1 MTDVISL
8 LTFPDTSKAFTA
20 YRSTV
25 VDVDDRSASHP
36 RKTPR
41 LDADSDSGSASRSR
55 DGVKGKNVNRAG
67 PVRIQVHG
75 FTGGAV
81 GSALNKVYD
90 NLLVRLSRSI
100 RTLLEKGS
108 VDLSTTYEGVYTA
121 CRGVVC
127 IAGRGEGLYAMLKAE
142 IHKCVNRLAEE
153 LEKTNKEG
161 VEWIGQFVETC
172 AWFEGQVALL
182 ESLLTYL
189 DRAYVLKNPSLP
201 SINDL
206 AFTRFRERIF
216 SGYFI
221 VDKLQKGISTWVTW
235 ERNEGQVHIHR
246 PFLKAL
252 VSHLV
257 THHVYDAIFERHF
270 VEQTLEYF
278 SKESYQMVEVEK
290 ANAKVFLAHCSQRT
304 NEEQGRARDVMLDG
318 TVILVKDTAIR
329 ALFEGRLEWMAKEV
343 FMECKGTTE
352 LKKTYT
358 LFSSVDGLPV
368 LCREFKA
375 YVQAG
380 KTVQDIVKDTSK
392 DDEMVN
398 RLLEFKSFAD
408 TTLKEAF
415 VNPSTKQNNQDFSYG
430 LIDAFTKGFKARR
443 NKPAEQIAKHVDRL
457 MRHGQR
463 SMSDAAFEALLDA
476 ALALY
481 RFTDDKDVFRTFYH
495 RALAK
500 RLLLERSAS
509 DDFEKAM
516 LKKLKEKYDPEFGM
530 GDHMFN
536 DLALSRDIMREYY
549 ARIRDDSSAQK
560 LSVMVLQRS
569 VWPFLARTKDVDLP
583 SWMQADLNNYTTF
596 YKIKHQGHKLDWD
609 HSLGTATVKARF
621 TAGPKDLT
629 VSLYHAV
636 VLLLFNEEKE
646 IGYRQILEE
655 TRMGNFKIDDGEL
668 RRTLQSLA
676 CANKKVLK
684 KRPVG
689 KDVNDNDVFYFN
701 AEFTDPRAKVH
712 INSIQAK
719 ETVEENQRTQ
729 SHIEGDRKHYLDAAI
744 VRIMKA
750 KKELSHE
757 QLKNETID
765 AVKSHFVPEVSVI
778 KLRIDGL
785 VEQEYLRRDAEDRN
799 LYIYVA

>member
-55 DGVKGKNVNRAG
+55 DGVKGKNVDRDG
-67 PVRIQVHG
+67 PVRIQVYG
-75 FTGGAV
+75 FAGGVV
-81 GSALNKVYD
+81 GSALNNVYD
-90 NLLVRLSRSI
+90 NLFVRLSRSI
-100 RTLLEKGS
+100 RALLEKGS
-108 VDLSTTYEGVYTA
+108 DELSTTYEGVYTA

-127 IAGRGEGLYAMLKAE
+127 IAGRGESLYEMLKAE

-201 SINDL
+201 SIHDL

-246 PFLKAL
+246 PFLKKL
-252 VSHLV
+252 ISHLV

-270 VEQTLEYF
+270 VEQTQEYF

-290 ANAKVFLAHCSQRT
+290 AKAKVFLAHCNQRT

-318 TVILVKDTAIR
+318 TVALVKDTAIR

-343 FMECKGTTE
+343 FMECKGTTD
-352 LKKTYT
+352 LKKTYA

-375 YVQAG
+375 YVQ
-380 KTVQDIVKDTSK
+380 KTVQDVVKDASK
-392 DDEMVN
+392 DDEMVSL
-398 RLLEFKSFAD
+398 LLEFKSFAD

-415 VNPSTKQNNQDFSYG
+415 VDPSTKQNNQDFSYG

-457 MRHGQR
+457 MRYGQR
-463 SMSDAAFEALLDA
+463 GMSDAAFEALLDA

-536 DLALSRDIMREYY
+536 DLALSRDIMREYHT
-549 ARIRDDSSAQK
+549 RIRDDSSAQK
-560 LSVMVLQRS
+560 LSVMVLQSS
-569 VWPFLARTKDVDLP
+569 VWPFLERTKDIDLP
-583 SWMQADLNNYTTF
+583 SSMQTDLNNYTTF

-621 TAGPKDLT
+621 AAGPKDLT
-629 VSLYHAV
+629 VSLYQAV
-636 VLLLFNEEKE
+636 VLLLFNDETE

-655 TRMGNFKIDDGEL
+655 TRMDEGEL

-689 KDVNDNDVFYFN
+689 KDVNDKDIFYFN
-701 AEFTDPRAKVH
+701 AGFTDPRAKVH

-719 ETVEENQRTQ
+719 ETAEENQRTQ

-778 KLRIDGL
+778 KQRIDGL
-785 VEQEYLRRDAEDRN
+785 VEQEYLRRDEEDHN

>member
-25 VDVDDRSASHP
+25 TDVDDRSASHP

-55 DGVKGKNVNRAG
+55 DSVKGKNVDKSV

-75 FTGGAV
+75 FAGGVV
-81 GSALNKVYD
+81 GSALNKAYD
-90 NLLVRLSRSI
+90 NLFVRLSRSI
-100 RTLLEKGS
+100 RALLEKGS
-108 VDLSTTYEGVYTA
+108 DELSTTYESVYTA

-127 IAGRGEGLYAMLKAE
+127 VAGRGEDLYEMLKVE

-161 VEWIGQFVETC
+161 VEWIGHFVETC

-201 SINDL
+201 SIHDL

-246 PFLKAL
+246 PFLKEL

-257 THHVYDAIFERHF
+257 THYVYDAIFERHF
-270 VEQTLEYF
+270 VEKTQEYF

-290 ANAKVFLAHCSQRT
+290 AKAKVFLVHCNQRT
-304 NEEQGRARDVMLDG
+304 NEEQGRARDVMSDG
-318 TVILVKDTAIR
+318 TVALVKDAAIR

-343 FMECKGTTE
+343 FMECKGTTD
-352 LKKTYT
+352 LKKAYA
-358 LFSSVDGLPV
+358 LFASVDGLPV

-375 YVQAG
+375 YVQR
-380 KTVQDIVKDTSK
+380 TVQDIVKDASK

-415 VNPSTKQNNQDFSYG
+415 VDPSTKQNNQDFAYG

-463 SMSDAAFEALLDA
+463 GVSDAAFEALLDA

-536 DLALSRDIMREYY
+536 DLALSRDIMREYHT
-549 ARIRDDSSAQK
+549 RIRRDSSAQK

-569 VWPFLARTKDVDLP
+569 VWPFPKRAKGVDLP
-583 SWMQADLNNYTTF
+583 SSMQADLDNYATF

-621 TAGPKDLT
+621 AAGPKDLT
-629 VSLYHAV
+629 VSLCQAV
-636 VLLLFNEEKE
+636 VLLLFNEETE
-646 IGYRQILEE
+646 IGYRHILEE
-655 TRMGNFKIDDGEL
+655 TRMDDGEL

-689 KDVNDNDVFYFN
+689 KDVDDNDVFYFN
-701 AEFTDPRAKVH
+701 PEFTDPRAKVH

-719 ETVEENQRTQ
+719 ETAEENQRTQ

-778 KLRIDGL
+778 KQRIDGL
-785 VEQEYLRRDAEDRN
+785 VEQEYLRRDEEDRN
-799 LYIYVA
+799 LYMYVA

>member
-41 LDADSDSGSASRSR
+41 LDADSDSASASRSR
-55 DGVKGKNVNRAG
+55 DKGKNVDRGG
-67 PVRIQVHG
+67 PVKIQVHG
-75 FTGGAV
+75 FTGGVV
-81 GSALNKVYD
+81 GSALNRAYD
-90 NLLVRLSRSI
+90 NLFARLSRSI
-100 RTLLEKGS
+100 RALLEKGS
-108 VDLSTTYEGVYTA
+108 DELSTTYEGIYTA

-127 IAGRGEGLYAMLKAE
+127 IAGRGEGLYEMLKVE

-201 SINDL
+201 SIHDL

-216 SGYFI
+216 SGHLI

-246 PFLKAL
+246 PFLKEL

-257 THHVYDAIFERHF
+257 THYVYDTIFERHF
-270 VEQTLEYF
+270 VEQTQEYF

-290 ANAKVFLAHCSQRT
+290 TKAKLFLAHCNQRT
-304 NEEQGRARDVMLDG
+304 NEEQGRARDLMPDG
-318 TVILVKDTAIR
+318 TVALVKDTAIR

-343 FMECKGTTE
+343 FTECKGTD
-352 LKKTYT
+352 LKKAYA
-358 LFSSVDGLPV
+358 LFASVDGLPV

-375 YVQAG
+375 YVQ
-380 KTVQDIVKDTSK
+380 KTVQDVVKDASK

-415 VNPSTKQNNQDFSYG
+415 VDPSTKQNNQDFSYG

-443 NKPAEQIAKHVDRL
+443 NKPAELIAKHVDRL

-463 SMSDAAFEALLDA
+463 GVSDAAFEALLDA

-509 DDFEKAM
+509 DDFEKTM

-536 DLALSRDIMREYY
+536 DLALSRDIMREYHT
-549 ARIRDDSSAQK
+549 RIRHDSSAQK

-569 VWPFLARTKDVDLP
+569 VWPFPERTKGVDLP
-583 SWMQADLNNYTTF
+583 SSMQTDLDNYATF
-596 YKIKHQGHKLDWD
+596 YKTKHQGHKLDWD

-621 TAGPKDLT
+621 AAGPKDLT
-629 VSLYHAV
+629 VSLYQAI
-636 VLLLFNEEKE
+636 VLLLFNEETE
-646 IGYRQILEE
+646 IGYRHILEG
-655 TRMGNFKIDDGEL
+655 TRMDDGEL

-701 AEFTDPRAKVH
+701 PDFTDPRAKVH
-712 INSIQAK
+712 INSIQGK
-719 ETVEENQRTQ
+719 ETAEENQRTQ

-778 KLRIDGL
+778 KQRIDGL
-785 VEQEYLRRDAEDRN
+785 VEQEYLRRDEEDRN

>member
-1 MTDVISL
+1 MTDAISL
-8 LTFPDTSKAFTA
+8 LTFPNTSKAFTA

-25 VDVDDRSASHP
+25 VDVDDRSTSHP

-55 DGVKGKNVNRAG
+55 DAKGKNVDRDG

-81 GSALNKVYD
+81 GFALNRAYD
-90 NLLVRLSRSI
+90 NLFVRLSRSI
-100 RTLLEKGS
+100 RALLEKGS
-108 VDLSTTYEGVYTA
+108 DQLSTTYEGVYTA

-127 IAGRGEGLYAMLKAE
+127 VAGRGEGLYEMLKAE
-142 IHKCVNRLAEE
+142 MHKCVNRLAEE

-189 DRAYVLKNPSLP
+189 DRAYVFKNPSLP
-201 SINDL
+201 SIRDL

-246 PFLKAL
+246 PFLKEL

-257 THHVYDAIFERHF
+257 IHCVYDAIFERHF
-270 VEQTLEYF
+270 VEQTQEYF

-290 ANAKVFLAHCSQRT
+290 AKAKVFLVHCNQRI
-304 NEEQGRARDVMLDG
+304 NEEQGRARDVMLDC
-318 TVILVKDTAIR
+318 TVALIRDAAIR
-329 ALFEGRLEWMAKEV
+329 SLFEGRLEWMAKEV
-343 FMECKGTTE
+343 FMECKGTTD
-352 LKKTYT
+352 LKKTYA

-375 YVQAG
+375 YVQ
-380 KTVQDIVKDTSK
+380 KTVQDIVKDASK

-398 RLLEFKSFAD
+398 RLLEFKAFAD

-415 VNPSTKQNNQDFSYG
+415 VDPSTKQSNQDFSYG

-463 SMSDAAFEALLDA
+463 GMSDAAFEALLDA

-536 DLALSRDIMREYY
+536 DLALSRDIMREYH
-549 ARIRDDSSAQK
+549 ARIRDVSSLQNI
-560 LSVMVLQRS
+560 SVMVLQRS
-569 VWPFLARTKDVDLP
+569 VWPFHARDTDVDLP
-583 SWMQADLNNYTTF
+583 SSMQADLDNYTSF
-596 YKIKHQGHKLDWD
+596 YKIKHQGHKLEWD
-609 HSLGTATVKARF
+609 HSLGIATVKARF
-621 TAGPKDLT
+621 AAGPKDLT
-629 VSLYHAV
+629 VSLYQAV
-636 VLLLFNEEKE
+636 VLLLFNKETE
-646 IGYRQILEE
+646 IGYRHILEE
-655 TRMGNFKIDDGEL
+655 TRMDDGEL

-689 KDVNDNDVFYFN
+689 KDVNDTDVFYFN

-719 ETVEENQRTQ
+719 ETAEENQRTQ

-750 KKELSHE
+750 KKELLYE
-757 QLKNETID
+757 LLKNETID
-765 AVKSHFVPEVSVI
+765 AVKSHFVPQVSVI
-778 KLRIDGL
+778 KDRIDGL
-785 VEQEYLRRDAEDRN
+785 VEQEYLRRDEEDRN

>member
-8 LTFPDTSKAFTA
+8 LTFPKTSNAFTA

-55 DGVKGKNVNRAG
+55 DCLKGKNVDRTG
-67 PVRIQVHG
+67 PTKIQVHG
-75 FTGGAV
+75 FAGGTG
-81 GSALNKVYD
+81 GSALNKVYESLFARLRG
-90 NLLVRLSRSI
+90 NIMVLL
-100 RTLLEKGS
+100 TKGS
-108 VDLSTTYEGVYTA
+108 DELKTTYEDIYIA

-127 IAGRGEGLYAMLKAE
+127 IAGRGEGLYDVLK
-142 IHKCVNRLAEE
+142 IDINTCVRQLALE
-153 LEKTNKEG
+153 LQTANKEG

-172 AWFEGQVALL
+172 AWFEGQMALL
-182 ESLLTYL
+182 QSLLTYL

-201 SINDL
+201 SIHDL
-206 AFTRFRERIF
+206 AFTLFRERIF
-216 SGYFI
+216 SNSNIGE
-221 VDKLQKGISTWVTW
+221 KLQKGIETWVTW
-235 ERNEGQVHIHR
+235 ERNERQVHIHR
-246 PFLKAL
+246 PFVKAL

-257 THHVYDAIFERHF
+257 THRVYDAIFERF
-270 VEQTLEYF
+270 F
-278 SKESYQMVEVEK
+278 EVDIEK
-290 ANAKVFLAHCSQRT
+290 ASAQEFLAHCKERVD
-304 NEEQGRARDVMLDG
+304 EEQGRARDVMLDA
-318 TVILVKDTAIR
+318 TVVLVKDKAIR
-329 ALFEGRLEWMAKEV
+329 ALFQGRLEWISKEV
-343 FMECKGTTE
+343 VGPLME
-352 LKKTYT
+352 LKNRPRLNNTYA

-375 YVQAG
+375 YVQ
-380 KTVQDIVKDTSK
+380 KKVQEIVKDTSK
-392 DDEMVN
+392 DDEMVG

-408 TTLKEAF
+408 TVLSEAF
-415 VNPSTKQNNQDFSYG
+415 VDPSTKQNNQDFSYG

-463 SMSDAAFEALLDA
+463 GMSDAAFEAL
-476 ALALY
+476 
-481 RFTDDKDVFRTFYH
+481 FTDDKDVFRTFYH

-536 DLALSRDIMREYY
+536 DLALSRDIMREYQ
-549 ARIRDDSSAQK
+549 ARIGDDSSVQQ

-569 VWPFLARTKDVDLP
+569 VWPFLARKKDVDLP
-583 SWMQADLNNYTTF
+583 LWMQVDLKNYTTF
-596 YKIKHQGHKLDWD
+596 YKVKHQGHKLDWD

-621 TAGPKDLT
+621 AAGPKDLT
-629 VSLYHAV
+629 VSLYQAV
-636 VLLLFNEEKE
+636 VLLLFNEETE
-646 IGYRQILEE
+646 IGYRQILEA
-655 TRMGNFKIDDGEL
+655 TRMDDAEL

-676 CANKKVLK
+676 CASKKVLK
-684 KRPVG
+684 KRPLG
-689 KDVNDNDVFYFN
+689 KEVNNDDVFYFN

-719 ETVEENQRTQ
+719 ETAEENQRTQ
-729 SHIEGDRKHYLDAAI
+729 SHIDGDRKHYLDAAI

-750 KKELSHE
+750 KKELLYE

-765 AVKSHFVPEVSVI
+765 AVKSHFVPEVGVI
-778 KLRIDGL
+778 KQRIAGL
-785 VEQEYLRRDAEDRN
+785 VDQEYLRRDEDDMN

>member
-8 LTFPDTSKAFTA
+8 LTFQETSKAFTA
-20 YRSTV
+20 HRSTV

-41 LDADSDSGSASRSR
+41 LDTDSDSGSASRSR
-55 DGVKGKNVNRAG
+55 DSFKGKNVDRAG
-67 PVRIQVHG
+67 PIKIQVHD
-75 FTGGAV
+75 FAGGAV

-90 NLLVRLSRSI
+90 SLFARLSRSI
-100 RTLLEKGS
+100 RVFLEKGS
-108 VDLSTTYEGVYTA
+108 DELSTTYECVYTA

-127 IAGRGEGLYAMLKAE
+127 VAGRGESLYETLRAE
-142 IHKCVNRLAEE
+142 IHKCVNRLAQE

-201 SINDL
+201 SIHDL

-216 SGYFI
+216 SGYLI
-221 VDKLQKGISTWVTW
+221 VDKLQKGIDAWVTW
-235 ERNEGQVHIHR
+235 ERNERQVHIHR
-246 PFLKAL
+246 PFLRAL

-270 VEQTLEYF
+270 IEQTREYF

-290 ANAKVFLAHCSQRT
+290 TIAQQFTLHCKERR
-304 NEEQGRARDVMLDG
+304 NEENGRARDVMLSG
-318 TVILVKDTAIR
+318 TVALAEDTAIR
-329 ALFEGRLEWMAKEV
+329 ALFEGRLEWISKEV
-343 FMECKGTTE
+343 VGPLMERKGTALPQMTN
-352 LKKTYT
+352 TYA

-368 LCREFKA
+368 LCREFKS
-375 YVQAG
+375 YVQ
-380 KTVQDIVKDTSK
+380 KTVHGIVKDASK

-415 VNPSTKQNNQDFSYG
+415 VDPSTKENNQDFSYG

-463 SMSDAAFEALLDA
+463 GISDDAFEALLDA

-516 LKKLKEKYDPEFGM
+516 LKKLKESICSSVFG
-530 GDHMFN
+530 F
-536 DLALSRDIMREYY
+536 
-549 ARIRDDSSAQK
+549 RIA
-560 LSVMVLQRS
+560 
-569 VWPFLARTKDVDLP
+569 
-583 SWMQADLNNYTTF
+583 Y
-596 YKIKHQGHKLDWD
+596 
-609 HSLGTATVKARF
+609 
-621 TAGPKDLT
+621 
-629 VSLYHAV
+629 
-636 VLLLFNEEKE
+636 
-646 IGYRQILEE
+646 
-655 TRMGNFKIDDGEL
+655 
-668 RRTLQSLA
+668 
-676 CANKKVLK
+676 
-684 KRPVG
+684 
-689 KDVNDNDVFYFN
+689 
-701 AEFTDPRAKVH
+701 
-712 INSIQAK
+712 
-719 ETVEENQRTQ
+719 
-729 SHIEGDRKHYLDAAI
+729 
-744 VRIMKA
+744 
-750 KKELSHE
+750 
-757 QLKNETID
+757 
-765 AVKSHFVPEVSVI
+765 
-778 KLRIDGL
+778 
-785 VEQEYLRRDAEDRN
+785 
-799 LYIYVA
+799 

>member
-55 DGVKGKNVNRAG
+55 NSVKGKNVDRGG

-75 FTGGAV
+75 FTGGVV
-81 GSALNKVYD
+81 GSALNKAYD
-90 NLLVRLSRSI
+90 NLFVRLSRSI
-100 RTLLEKGS
+100 RALLEKGS
-108 VDLSTTYEGVYTA
+108 DELSTTYEGVYTA
-121 CRGVVC
+121 CRSVVC
-127 IAGRGEGLYAMLKAE
+127 VAGRGEGLYEMLKVE

-161 VEWIGQFVETC
+161 VEWVGQFVETC
-172 AWFEGQVALL
+172 TWFEGQVALL

-189 DRAYVLKNPSLP
+189 DRAYVLKNPSLL
-201 SINDL
+201 SIRTSAILHSL
-206 AFTRFRERIF
+206 ASESAYLVVI
-216 SGYFI
+216 SV

-235 ERNEGQVHIHR
+235 ERNEGQVHINR
-246 PFLKAL
+246 PFLKEL

-257 THHVYDAIFERHF
+257 THYVYDAIFERHF
-270 VEQTLEYF
+270 IEQTREYF

-290 ANAKVFLAHCSQRT
+290 AKAKVFLAHCNQRT
-304 NEEQGRARDVMLDG
+304 NEEQGRARDVMPDG
-318 TVILVKDTAIR
+318 TVALVKDTAIR

-343 FMECKGTTE
+343 FMECKGTTD
-352 LKKTYT
+352 LKKAYA
-358 LFSSVDGLPV
+358 LFASVDGLPV

-380 KTVQDIVKDTSK
+380 RTVQDIVKDASK

-415 VNPSTKQNNQDFSYG
+415 VNPSTKQNNQDFAYG

-463 SMSDAAFEALLDA
+463 GVSDAAFEALLDA

-536 DLALSRDIMREYY
+536 DLALSRDIMREYHT
-549 ARIRDDSSAQK
+549 RIRHDSSAQK
-560 LSVMVLQRS
+560 LSVMVLQLS
-569 VWPFLARTKDVDLP
+569 VWPFPTRTKGVDLP
-583 SWMQADLNNYTTF
+583 SPMQADLDNYATF

-621 TAGPKDLT
+621 AAGPKDLT
-629 VSLYHAV
+629 VSLYQAV
-636 VLLLFNEEKE
+636 VLLLFNKETE
-646 IGYRQILEE
+646 IGFRHILEE
-655 TRMGNFKIDDGEL
+655 TLSIDDEEL

-689 KDVNDNDVFYFN
+689 KDVNDDDVFYFN
-701 AEFTDPRAKVH
+701 PEFTDARAKVH

-719 ETVEENQRTQ
+719 ETAEENQRTQ

-785 VEQEYLRRDAEDRN
+785 VEQEYLRRDEEDRN
-799 LYIYVA
+799 LYIYIA

>member
-1 MTDVISL
+1 MTDVINL

-55 DGVKGKNVNRAG
+55 DGAKGKNVDRGG

-81 GSALNKVYD
+81 GAALNKVYD
-90 NLLVRLSRSI
+90 NLFVRLTRSI
-100 RTLLEKGS
+100 RALLEKGS
-108 VDLSTTYEGVYTA
+108 DELSTTYEGVYTA
-121 CRGVVC
+121 CRGIVC
-127 IAGRGEGLYAMLKAE
+127 VAGRGEGLYETLKAE

-161 VEWIGQFVETC
+161 VEWIGHFVETC

-201 SINDL
+201 SIHDL

-246 PFLKAL
+246 RFLKNL
-252 VSHLV
+252 VSHLI
-257 THHVYDAIFERHF
+257 THHVYDIIFERHF
-270 VEQTLEYF
+270 IEQTQEYF

-290 ANAKVFLAHCSQRT
+290 AKANVFLAHCNQRT
-304 NEEQGRARDVMLDG
+304 NEEQGRARDMMRDG
-318 TVILVKDTAIR
+318 TVALVKDTAIR

-343 FMECKGTTE
+343 FMECKGTD
-352 LKKTYT
+352 LKRVYA
-358 LFSSVDGLPV
+358 LFSSVNGLPV

-375 YVQAG
+375 YVQ

-415 VNPSTKQNNQDFSYG
+415 VDPSTKQNNQDFSYG

-463 SMSDAAFEALLDA
+463 GISDAAFEALLDA

-536 DLALSRDIMREYY
+536 DLALSRDIMREYH
-549 ARIRDDSSAQK
+549 ARITGGSTAQK

-569 VWPFLARTKDVDLP
+569 VWPFRERKTDVDLP
-583 SWMQADLNNYTTF
+583 SSMQAELNNYTTF
-596 YKIKHQGHKLDWD
+596 YKVKHQGHKLVWD
-609 HSLGTATVKARF
+609 HALGTATVKARF
-621 TAGPKDLT
+621 AAGPKDLT
-629 VSLYHAV
+629 VSLYQAV
-636 VLLLFNEEKE
+636 VLLLFNEETE
-646 IGYRQILEE
+646 IGYKHILEE
-655 TRMGNFKIDDGEL
+655 TRMDDGEL

-701 AEFTDPRAKVH
+701 SEFTDSRAKVH

-719 ETVEENQRTQ
+719 ETAEENQRTQ

-778 KLRIDGL
+778 KHRIDGL
-785 VEQEYLRRDAEDRN
+785 VEQEYLRRDEEDRN

>member
-55 DGVKGKNVNRAG
+55 DSAKGKNVDRGG
-67 PVRIQVHG
+67 PVSIQVHG
-75 FTGGAV
+75 FAGGVV
-81 GSALNKVYD
+81 GSALNKAYD
-90 NLLVRLSRSI
+90 NLSARLSRSI
-100 RTLLEKGS
+100 RALLEKGS
-108 VDLSTTYEGVYTA
+108 DQLSSTYEGVYTA

-127 IAGRGEGLYAMLKAE
+127 VAGRGEGLYEMLKVE

-201 SINDL
+201 SIHDL

-246 PFLKAL
+246 PFLKEL

-257 THHVYDAIFERHF
+257 THYVYDAIFERHF
-270 VEQTLEYF
+270 VEQTREYF

-290 ANAKVFLAHCSQRT
+290 AKAKVFLAHCNQRT
-304 NEEQGRARDVMLDG
+304 NEEQGRARDVMSDG
-318 TVILVKDTAIR
+318 TIALVKDAAIR
-329 ALFEGRLEWMAKEV
+329 ALFEKRLEWMAKEV
-343 FMECKGTTE
+343 FTECKGTTD
-352 LKKTYT
+352 LKKAYA
-358 LFSSVDGLPV
+358 LFASVDGLPV

-375 YVQAG
+375 YVQR
-380 KTVQDIVKDTSK
+380 TVQDIVKDASK

-408 TTLKEAF
+408 STLKEAF
-415 VNPSTKQNNQDFSYG
+415 VDSSTKQNNQDFAYG

-463 SMSDAAFEALLDA
+463 GVSDAAFEALLDA

-536 DLALSRDIMREYY
+536 DLALSRDIMREYHT
-549 ARIRDDSSAQK
+549 RIGHDSSAHK

-569 VWPFLARTKDVDLP
+569 FWPFPKRTKGVDLP
-583 SWMQADLNNYTTF
+583 SSMQADLDNYATF
-596 YKIKHQGHKLDWD
+596 YKQKHQGHKLDWD

-621 TAGPKDLT
+621 VAGPKDLT
-629 VSLYHAV
+629 VSLYQAI
-636 VLLLFNEEKE
+636 VLLLFNEETE
-646 IGYRQILEE
+646 IAYKHILEE
-655 TRMGNFKIDDGEL
+655 TRMDDGEL

-701 AEFTDPRAKVH
+701 LEFTDPRAKVH

-719 ETVEENQRTQ
+719 ETAEESQRTQ

-778 KLRIDGL
+778 KQRIDGL
-785 VEQEYLRRDAEDRN
+785 VEQEYLRRDEEDRN

>member
-25 VDVDDRSASHP
+25 VDVDNQASHP

-41 LDADSDSGSASRSR
+41 LDADSDSGSASRAR
-55 DGVKGKNVNRAG
+55 DAVKGKNVDRGG

-75 FTGGAV
+75 FTGSRGTV

-90 NLLVRLSRSI
+90 SLYVRLARSI
-100 RTLLEKGS
+100 RALLEKGS
-108 VDLSTTYEGVYTA
+108 GELGTTYEGVYTA
-121 CRGVVC
+121 CRGIVC
-127 IAGRGEGLYAMLKAE
+127 IAGRGEGLYEMLKAE
-142 IHKCVNRLAEE
+142 IHRCVNRLAEE
-153 LEKTNKEG
+153 LEKTNKDG

-172 AWFEGQVALL
+172 AWFERQVALL

-189 DRAYVLKNPSLP
+189 DRAYVLKNPSIL
-201 SINDL
+201 SIHDL

-221 VDKLQKGISTWVTW
+221 VEKLQKGISTWVTW
-235 ERNEGQVHIHR
+235 ERNEGQVHIQR
-246 PFLKAL
+246 PFLKEL
-252 VSHLV
+252 VSHLI

-270 VEQTLEYF
+270 VEQTQEYF

-290 ANAKVFLAHCSQRT
+290 AKAKVFLAHCNQRT
-304 NEEQGRARDVMLDG
+304 NEEQGRARAVMLDG
-318 TVILVKDTAIR
+318 TVALVKDAAIR

-343 FMECKGTTE
+343 FTECKGTAD
-352 LKKTYT
+352 LKKTYA

-375 YVQAG
+375 YVQ
-380 KTVQDIVKDTSK
+380 KTVQDIVKDASK

-408 TTLKEAF
+408 ITLKEAF
-415 VNPSTKQNNQDFSYG
+415 VNPSTKQTNQDFSYG

-443 NKPAEQIAKHVDRL
+443 NKPAEQIAKHIDRL

-463 SMSDAAFEALLDA
+463 GVSDAVFEALLDA

-536 DLALSRDIMREYY
+536 DLALSRDIMREYH
-549 ARIRDDSSAQK
+549 ARIRDDSSAK
-560 LSVMVLQRS
+560 NLSVMVLQRS
-569 VWPFLARTKDVDLP
+569 VWPFLARTTDVDLP
-583 SWMQADLNNYTTF
+583 SSMQVDLNHYTTF

-609 HSLGTATVKARF
+609 HSLGTATVKAWF
-621 TAGPKDLT
+621 AAGPKDLT
-629 VSLYHAV
+629 VSLYQAV
-636 VLLLFNEEKE
+636 VLLLFNKETE

-655 TRMGNFKIDDGEL
+655 TLSKIDDGEL
-668 RRTLQSLA
+668 KRTLQSLA

-684 KRPVG
+684 KRPAG
-689 KDVNDNDVFYFN
+689 KNVNNNDVFYFN
-701 AEFTDPRAKVH
+701 PEFTDPRAKVH

-719 ETVEENQRTQ
+719 ETAEESQRTQ

-765 AVKSHFVPEVSVI
+765 AVKSHFVPDVSVI
-778 KLRIDGL
+778 KHRIDGL
-785 VEQEYLRRDAEDRN
+785 VEQEYLRRDEEDRN

>member
-8 LTFPDTSKAFTA
+8 LTFPETSKAFTA

-25 VDVDDRSASHP
+25 VDIDDRSASHP

-55 DGVKGKNVNRAG
+55 DYLKGKNVDRAG
-67 PVRIQVHG
+67 PTKIQVHG
-75 FTGGAV
+75 FA
-81 GSALNKVYD
+81 GSIGE
-90 NLLVRLSRSI
+90 LL
-100 RTLLEKGS
+100 TKGS
-108 VDLSTTYEGVYTA
+108 YELHTTYEGVYTA

-127 IAGRGEGLYAMLKAE
+127 DAGRGECLYEALKLE
-142 IHKCVNRLAEE
+142 IDKCVSRLALE
-153 LEKTNKEG
+153 LEKANKEV

-172 AWFEGQVALL
+172 AWFEEQVALL

-189 DRAYVLKNPSLP
+189 DRAYALKNPSIP
-201 SINDL
+201 SIHDL

-216 SGYFI
+216 SNSDIGE
-221 VDKLQKGISTWVTW
+221 KLQKGIETWATW
-235 ERNEGQVHIHR
+235 ERNEREVHIHR

-252 VSHLV
+252 VSHLI
-257 THHVYDAIFERHF
+257 THHVYDAIFERYF
-270 VEQTLEYF
+270 VEKTLAYY
-278 SKESYQMVEVEK
+278 SNESCQKVEIEK
-290 ANAKVFLAHCSQRT
+290 ASAQEFLAHCKERI
-304 NEEQGRARDVMLDG
+304 NEEHGRARDVMLDS
-318 TVILVKDTAIR
+318 TVVLVKENTVR
-329 ALFEGRLEWMAKEV
+329 ALFQGRLEWMSKEV
-343 FMECKGTTE
+343 VGPLMESKNTPNLTNA
-352 LKKTYT
+352 YA

-368 LCREFKA
+368 LCREFKG
-375 YVQAG
+375 YVQA
-380 KTVQDIVKDTSK
+380 VQGIVKDTSK
-392 DDEMVN
+392 DDEMVS

-408 TTLKEAF
+408 TVLNEAF
-415 VNPSTKQNNQDFSYG
+415 VDPAKKQHNQDFSYG

-463 SMSDAAFEALLDA
+463 GMSDTAFEAMLDA

-536 DLALSRDIMREYY
+536 DLALSRDIMREYH
-549 ARIRDDSSAQK
+549 ARIGDESSAQN

-569 VWPFLARTKDVDLP
+569 VWPFLARKKDVDLP
-583 SWMQADLNNYTTF
+583 FWMQADLNNYTTF

-609 HSLGTATVKARF
+609 HFLGTATLKARF
-621 TAGPKDLT
+621 AAGPKDLT
-629 VSLYHAV
+629 VSLYQAV
-636 VLLLFNEEKE
+636 VLLLFNDETE
-646 IGYRQILEE
+646 IGYRQILEA
-655 TRMGNFKIDDGEL
+655 TRMDDAEL

-676 CANKKVLK
+676 CGNKKVLK
-684 KRPVG
+684 KRPAG
-689 KDVNDNDVFYFN
+689 KEVNDNDMFYFN
-701 AEFTDPRAKVH
+701 AEFTDPRARVH

-719 ETVEENQRTQ
+719 ETAEENQRTQ

-750 KKELSHE
+750 KKELSYE

-778 KLRIDGL
+778 KSRIAGL
-785 VEQEYLRRDAEDRN
+785 VEQEYLRRDEDDMN
-799 LYIYVA
+799 MYIYVA

>member
-1 MTDVISL
+1 MTDVINL

-55 DGVKGKNVNRAG
+55 DGAKGKNVDRGG

-81 GSALNKVYD
+81 GAALNKVYD
-90 NLLVRLSRSI
+90 NLFVRLTRSI
-100 RTLLEKGS
+100 RALLEKGS
-108 VDLSTTYEGVYTA
+108 DELSTTYEGVYTA
-121 CRGVVC
+121 CRGIVC
-127 IAGRGEGLYAMLKAE
+127 VAGRGEGLYETLKAE

-161 VEWIGQFVETC
+161 VEWIGHFVETC

-201 SINDL
+201 SIHDL

-246 PFLKAL
+246 RFLKNL
-252 VSHLV
+252 VSHLI
-257 THHVYDAIFERHF
+257 THHVYDIIFERHF
-270 VEQTLEYF
+270 IEQTQEYF

-290 ANAKVFLAHCSQRT
+290 AKANVFLAHCNQRT
-304 NEEQGRARDVMLDG
+304 NEEQGRARDMMRDG
-318 TVILVKDTAIR
+318 TVALVKDTAIR

-343 FMECKGTTE
+343 FMECKGTD
-352 LKKTYT
+352 LKRVYA
-358 LFSSVDGLPV
+358 LFSSVNGLPV

-375 YVQAG
+375 YVQ

-415 VNPSTKQNNQDFSYG
+415 VDPSTKQNNQDFSYG

-463 SMSDAAFEALLDA
+463 GISDAAFEALLDA

-536 DLALSRDIMREYY
+536 DLALSRDIMREYH
-549 ARIRDDSSAQK
+549 ARITDGSTAQK

-569 VWPFLARTKDVDLP
+569 VWPFRERKTDVDLP
-583 SWMQADLNNYTTF
+583 SSMQAELNNYTTF
-596 YKIKHQGHKLDWD
+596 YKVKHQGHKLVWD
-609 HSLGTATVKARF
+609 HALGTATVKARF
-621 TAGPKDLT
+621 AAGPKDLT
-629 VSLYHAV
+629 VSLYQAV
-636 VLLLFNEEKE
+636 VLLLFNEETE
-646 IGYRQILEE
+646 IGYKHILEE
-655 TRMGNFKIDDGEL
+655 TRMDDGEL

-701 AEFTDPRAKVH
+701 SEFTDSRAKVH

-719 ETVEENQRTQ
+719 ETAEENQRTQ

-778 KLRIDGL
+778 KHRIDGL
-785 VEQEYLRRDAEDRN
+785 VEQEYLRRDEEDRN

>member
-1 MTDVISL
+1 MTDAISL
-8 LTFPDTSKAFTA
+8 LTFPNTSKAFTA

-25 VDVDDRSASHP
+25 VDVDDRSTSHP

-55 DGVKGKNVNRAG
+55 DAKGKNVDRDG

-81 GSALNKVYD
+81 GFALNRAYD
-90 NLLVRLSRSI
+90 NLFVRLSRSI
-100 RTLLEKGS
+100 RALLEKGS
-108 VDLSTTYEGVYTA
+108 DQLSTTYEGVYTA

-127 IAGRGEGLYAMLKAE
+127 VAGRGEGLYEMLKAE
-142 IHKCVNRLAEE
+142 MHKCVNRLAEE

-189 DRAYVLKNPSLP
+189 DRAYVFKNPSL
-201 SINDL
+201 SFYSNFSDL

-221 VDKLQKGISTWVTW
+221 VDKLQKGISTMGHM

-246 PFLKAL
+246 PFLKEL

-257 THHVYDAIFERHF
+257 IHCVYDAIFERHF
-270 VEQTLEYF
+270 VEQTQEYF

-290 ANAKVFLAHCSQRT
+290 AKAKVFLVHCNQRI
-304 NEEQGRARDVMLDG
+304 NEEQGRARDVMLDC
-318 TVILVKDTAIR
+318 TVALIRDAAIR
-329 ALFEGRLEWMAKEV
+329 SLFEGRLEWMAKEV
-343 FMECKGTTE
+343 FMECKGTTD
-352 LKKTYT
+352 LKKTYA

-380 KTVQDIVKDTSK
+380 KTVQDIVKDASK

-398 RLLEFKSFAD
+398 RLLEFKAFAD

-415 VNPSTKQNNQDFSYG
+415 VDPSTKQSNQDFSYG
-430 LIDAFTKGFKARR
+430 LIDAFTD
-443 NKPAEQIAKHVDRL
+443 DRMYL
-457 MRHGQR
+457 EHFIIG
-463 SMSDAAFEALLDA
+463 
-476 ALALY
+476 
-481 RFTDDKDVFRTFYH
+481 
-495 RALAK
+495 ALAK

-536 DLALSRDIMREYY
+536 DLALSRDSCGNV
-549 ARIRDDSSAQK
+549 SSLQNI
-560 LSVMVLQRS
+560 SVMVLQRS
-569 VWPFLARTKDVDLP
+569 VWPFHARDTDVDLP
-583 SWMQADLNNYTTF
+583 SSMQADLDNYTSF
-596 YKIKHQGHKLDWD
+596 YKIKHQGHKLEWD
-609 HSLGTATVKARF
+609 HSLGIATVKARF
-621 TAGPKDLT
+621 AAGPKDLT
-629 VSLYHAV
+629 VSLYQAV
-636 VLLLFNEEKE
+636 VLLLFNKETE
-646 IGYRQILEE
+646 IGYRHILEE
-655 TRMGNFKIDDGEL
+655 TRMDDGEL

-689 KDVNDNDVFYFN
+689 KDVNDTDVFYFN

-719 ETVEENQRTQ
+719 ETAEENQRTQ

-750 KKELSHE
+750 KKELLYE
-757 QLKNETID
+757 LLKNETID
-765 AVKSHFVPEVSVI
+765 AVKSHFVPQVSVI
-778 KLRIDGL
+778 KDRIDGL
-785 VEQEYLRRDAEDRN
+785 VEQEYLRRDEEDRN

>member
-8 LTFPDTSKAFTA
+8 LTFPETSKAFTA

-55 DGVKGKNVNRAG
+55 DSVKGKNVDRGG
-67 PVRIQVHG
+67 PLRIQVHG
-75 FTGGAV
+75 FTA
-81 GSALNKVYD
+81 ALNRVYD
-90 NLLVRLSRSI
+90 NLFVRLTRSI
-100 RTLLEKGS
+100 RALLEKGS
-108 VDLSTTYEGVYTA
+108 DELSTTYEGVYTA
-121 CRGVVC
+121 CRGIVC
-127 IAGRGEGLYAMLKAE
+127 VAGRGEGLYETLKAE

-161 VEWIGQFVETC
+161 VEWIGHFVETC

-182 ESLLTYL
+182 GSLLTYL

-201 SINDL
+201 SIHDL

-246 PFLKAL
+246 PFLKKL
-252 VSHLV
+252 VSHLI
-257 THHVYDAIFERHF
+257 THHVYDVIFERHF
-270 VEQTLEYF
+270 IEQTQEYF

-290 ANAKVFLAHCSQRT
+290 AKANVFLAHCNQRT
-304 NEEQGRARDVMLDG
+304 NEEQGRARDVMRDG
-318 TVILVKDTAIR
+318 TVTLVKDTAIR

-343 FMECKGTTE
+343 FMECKGTD
-352 LKKTYT
+352 LKRVYA
-358 LFSSVDGLPV
+358 LFSSVHGLPV

-375 YVQAG
+375 YVH
-380 KTVQDIVKDTSK
+380 KTVQDIVKDKSK

-415 VNPSTKQNNQDFSYG
+415 VDPSTKQNNQDFSYG

-463 SMSDAAFEALLDA
+463 GISDAAFEALLDA

-536 DLALSRDIMREYY
+536 DLALSRDIMREYH
-549 ARIRDDSSAQK
+549 ARITGGSTAQK

-569 VWPFLARTKDVDLP
+569 VWPFQERKTDVDLP
-583 SWMQADLNNYTTF
+583 SSMQAELNNYTTF
-596 YKIKHQGHKLDWD
+596 YKIKHQGHKLVWD

-621 TAGPKDLT
+621 AAGPKDLT
-629 VSLYHAV
+629 VSLYQAV
-636 VLLLFNEEKE
+636 VLLLFNEETE
-646 IGYRQILEE
+646 IGYRHISGE
-655 TRMGNFKIDDGEL
+655 TRMGNLKIDDGEL

-701 AEFTDPRAKVH
+701 SEFTDSRAKVH

-719 ETVEENQRTQ
+719 ETAEENQRTQ

-778 KLRIDGL
+778 KHRIDGL
-785 VEQEYLRRDAEDRN
+785 VEQEYLRRDEEDRN